1 MVKHTW
7 VIFFSLSPLGLK
19 KHYMATNPTYD
30 IDFIDRLMNRPSE
43 AASHLDL
50 TYVSRKNLSIL
61 RVKKGKKFSYLLHK
75 KPLKKKSE
83 LKRISALVIPP
94 AWEDVK
100 ISSISNA
107 HLQAIGYDLK
117 SRLQYKY
124 HPTWVKVRNRTKFY
138 KMRHFGE
145 TLPKIRERMEKDL
158 SLNGWPKNKV
168 MALILKLMEET
179 HIRIGSEQYAKRNK
193 TYGLSTLRRKHI
205 KFYKEKLRFEF
216 TGKKGKKHKIT
227 LNNKRLQKLVSK
239 CEEIPGWELFQ
250 FFEKDGTKTSVDSG
264 MVNDY
269 IHEISG
275 HLFTAKDFRTWA
287 GTVIFYET
295 LIDLPKTT
303 NSKEI
308 KRNIL
313 TAFDQAAKELGNT
326 RNVCRKYYVH
336 PLVVKKYEQGCLN
349 LKIKESKSQNIA
361 TDLTNT
367 EKQILK
373 LIQEYKPLNNL

>member
-1 MVKHTW
+1 
-7 VIFFSLSPLGLK
+7 
-19 KHYMATNPTYD
+19 MALNPTYD
-30 IDFIDRLMNRPSE
+30 IDFIDKLMNRPSE

-158 SLNGWPKNKV
+158 LLNGWPKNKV

-227 LNNKRLQKLVSK
+227 LNNKRLQKLVCK

-250 FFEKDGTKTSVDSG
+250 FFEEDGTKTSVDSG

-313 TAFDQAAKELGNT
+313 TAFDQTAKELGNT

-349 LKIKESKSQNIA
+349 LNIKESKGQNIA

-373 LIQEYKPLNNL
+373 LIQEYKPLKNL